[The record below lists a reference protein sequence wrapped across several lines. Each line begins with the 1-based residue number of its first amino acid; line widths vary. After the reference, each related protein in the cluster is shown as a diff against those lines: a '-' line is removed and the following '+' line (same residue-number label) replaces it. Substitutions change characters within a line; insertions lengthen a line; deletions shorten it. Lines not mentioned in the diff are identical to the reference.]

1 MAESPPWLKEAE
13 DCAVRLV
20 REAGGLLMER
30 FQRPMAIEYK
40 DKEGWRDPVTEADR
54 TAETFLSNE
63 LAARFPEHGFV
74 GEEGE
79 GRAAGE
85 GGLTWVVDPLD
96 GTTNFANGLP
106 SFCCSI
112 GLLEHGEPVVG
123 AIFLPWPDTPGGRV
137 FHARR
142 GGGAWEG
149 EDRLQVAPGEKPVAG
164 RVTVR
169 GGFIPGRFRPS
180 KELLKNA
187 GQQRSVGSTAYELAL
202 TADGTYQ
209 FTLHGAPHSWDVA
222 AGIVL
227 VQEAGGTV
235 LSRGRQ
241 GWGPLTSFLS
251 DTANGDATKQLRDW
265 RQTVLCGNADM
276 VRFVQEGLLPLPL
289 STRVVRGAK
298 QALRSRKRSGT
309 TQ

>member
-63 LAARFPEHGFV
+63 LAARFPHHGFV

-106 SFCCSI
+106 SFCCSVA
-112 GLLEHGEPVVG
+112 LVEHGEPVVG

-142 GGGAWEG
+142 G
-149 EDRLQVAPGEKPVAG
+149 AG
-164 RVTVR
+164 LGR
-169 GGFIPGRFRPS
+169 G
-180 KELLKNA
+180 
-187 GQQRSVGSTAYELAL
+187 RSACRWRRARS
-202 TADGTYQ
+202 
-209 FTLHGAPHSWDVA
+209 
-222 AGIVL
+222 
-227 VQEAGGTV
+227 
-235 LSRGRQ
+235 LSRVG
-241 GWGPLTSFLS
+241 
-251 DTANGDATKQLRDW
+251 
-265 RQTVLCGNADM
+265 
-276 VRFVQEGLLPLPL
+276 
-289 STRVVRGAK
+289 
-298 QALRSRKRSGT
+298 
-309 TQ
+309 

>member
-1 MAESPPWLKEAE
+1 MPASPPWLKEAE
-13 DCAVRLV
+13 DCAVNLARD
-20 REAGGLLMER
+20 AGRLLMER
-30 FQRPMAIEYK
+30 FQRPMAVEYK

-54 TAETFLSNE
+54 AAETFLSTE
-63 LAARFPEHGFV
+63 IAARFPDHGFV

-79 GRAAGE
+79 GREAGE
-85 GGLTWVVDPLD
+85 AGLTWVVDPLD

-112 GLLEHGEPVVG
+112 ALLEHGEPVVG

-137 FHARR
+137 CHARR
-142 GGGAWEG
+142 GGGAWEN
-149 EDRLQVAPGEKPVAG
+149 EEQLHVAPGEKPVAG

-209 FTLHGAPHSWDVA
+209 FTLHATPHSWDVA
-222 AGIVL
+222 AGAVL
-227 VQEAGGTV
+227 VTEAGGTV
-235 LSRGRQ
+235 ATRNRE
-241 GWGPLTSFLS
+241 GWGPLTSFLRPS
-251 DTANGDATKQLRDW
+251 ANGDATKQLRDW
-265 RQTVLCGNADM
+265 RQPVLSGNADM
-276 VRFVQEGLLPLPL
+276 VRFVQDGLLPLPL
-289 STRVVRGAK
+289 TTRVVRGAK
-298 QALRSRKRSGT
+298 RALRPPRRSGPT
-309 TQ
+309 P

>member
-63 LAARFPEHGFV
+63 LSARFPEHGFV

-123 AIFLPWPDTPGGRV
+123 AIFLPWPDTPG
-137 FHARR
+137 A
-142 GGGAWEG
+142 ASST
-149 EDRLQVAPGEKPVAG
+149 PGEAAG
-164 RVTVR
+164 RGR
-169 GGFIPGRFRPS
+169 GRTACRWRP
-180 KELLKNA
+180 A
-187 GQQRSVGSTAYELAL
+187 RS
-202 TADGTYQ
+202 
-209 FTLHGAPHSWDVA
+209 
-222 AGIVL
+222 
-227 VQEAGGTV
+227 
-235 LSRGRQ
+235 LSRG
-241 GWGPLTSFLS
+241 
-251 DTANGDATKQLRDW
+251 
-265 RQTVLCGNADM
+265 
-276 VRFVQEGLLPLPL
+276 GLPFG
-289 STRVVRGAK
+289 GASSPV
-298 QALRSRKRSGT
+298 ASGRARSC
-309 TQ
+309 